1 MAEELFPPEDLLQ
14 ALHGPF
20 REVRLGA
27 IRELSGPEWLHHQ
40 DSVRAAAARRQL
52 EWRAGVE
59 DDPTVKGT
67 IYGHLGG
74 HRVSGGQA
82 PRRPA
87 GASRR
92 RDRSLVGVGAV
103 CGVCAATLVF
113 GALTAAYHT
122 SSPPTPTPSPSRTK
136 PAPVKPVRH
145 VSAPPAAPSGPPLTA
160 APDGQS
166 VRAVAFSPAGDLL
179 ATGAS
184 GGTTSL
190 WNVAD
195 RQVTAHLADSAT
207 QGASGTQGV
216 TAVAYNPAGTQVAAA
231 DQNGYIYVWNSD
243 DEPVFAP
250 LHDNGTFNGVRSVAF
265 SPDGRY
271 LATGDGNGDVYLW
284 SAANGTCLGY
294 ARDPGDQPSVTAVA
308 FSPDSAVLAAGDAG
322 GAYLWD
328 AAALAAAS
336 PEPGCAGSPAD
347 LAPAELTVPDG
358 QKVTAVAFS
367 PDGKDIATGDADGN
381 TYVWNA
387 ASHQVART
395 LTDQG
400 SAGVSSV
407 AFSENSA
414 VLATGDG
421 NGKTYL
427 WYAAAGDAIHVFPYP
442 GGQQGAGSQ
451 DDTGSQESMGVG
463 AVAFSPDS
471 PVGTLAVGDAD
482 GGTYLWPMTWL
493 GY

>member
-1 MAEELFPPEDLLQ
+1 MAEELFPPEDLLR
-14 ALHGPF
+14 ALHSPF

-40 DSVRAAAARRQL
+40 DTVRAAAARRQL

-59 DDPTVKGT
+59 DDPAVKGT
-67 IYGHLGG
+67 IYGHLDG

-87 GASRR
+87 GGSRR

-103 CGVCAATLVF
+103 GGACVATLVF
-113 GALTAAYHT
+113 GALAAAHPAG
-122 SSPPTPTPSPSRTK
+122 SLPKPTPSPSRTK

-145 VSAPPAAPSGPPLTA
+145 VGPPPAGPSGQPLTT
-160 APDGQS
+160 APVGPS

-179 ATGAS
+179 ATGSS

-190 WNVAD
+190 WNIAE
-195 RQVTAHLADSAT
+195 RQVTAHLTDTAT

-231 DQNGYIYVWNSD
+231 DQNGYVYVWNSGGQ
-243 DEPVFAP
+243 PVFAP
-250 LHDNGTFNGVRSVAF
+250 LHDNGTFNGVRSVVF
-265 SPDGRY
+265 SPDGQY
-271 LATGDGNGDVYLW
+271 LAAGDGNGDVYLW

-322 GAYLWD
+322 GAAYLWD
-328 AAALAAAS
+328 TAALAAAS
-336 PEPGCAGSPAD
+336 PEPGCAGGPAGP
-347 LAPAELTVPDG
+347 APAELTVPDG

-387 ASHQVART
+387 GSRQVART

-407 AFSENSA
+407 AFSNNSA
-414 VLATGDG
+414 VLAAGDG

-427 WYAAAGDAIHVFPYP
+427 WYAATGDAIHVFPSP
-442 GGQQGAGSQ
+442 GGQDGQDGTGGQEDAGV
-451 DDTGSQESMGVG
+451 D

-482 GGTYLWPMTWL
+482 GATYLWPMAWL

>member
-52 EWRAGVE
+52 EWRGGVE
-59 DDPTVKGT
+59 DDPTVKRM

-190 WNVAD
+190 WNVAG

-294 ARDPGDQPSVTAVA
+294 ARDPGDQPSATAVA
-308 FSPDSAVLAAGDAG
+308 FSPDSAVLAA
-322 GAYLWD
+322 
-328 AAALAAAS
+328 
-336 PEPGCAGSPAD
+336 
-347 LAPAELTVPDG
+347 
-358 QKVTAVAFS
+358 
-367 PDGKDIATGDADGN
+367 GDADGN

-427 WYAAAGDAIHVFPYP
+427 WYAATGDAIHVFPYP
-442 GGQQGAGSQ
+442 GGQ
-451 DDTGSQESMGVG
+451 DDTGSQESTGVG

-482 GGTYLWPMTWL
+482 GGTYLWPMAWL